1 MILTFIII
9 FLCITKNK
17 FWTKIRVLHQ
27 CARLC
32 YQNLLRTPPGDQRKL
47 VQNFTNY
54 FSALKEYSFVIWQS
68 IFQKISRKSQISI
81 WLWKLTHCEKQG
93 LRLKTLAKNKIKILA
108 SLFIFKKKLRNILD
122 MHVKNY
128 NKEIRN
134 LNNPFHWK
142 FNLKEIFSMSCFS
155 EETLRHGS
163 YQILLILGHF
173 KANYI
178 DLCF

>member
-1 MILTFIII
+1 MTFIII
-9 FLCITKNK
+9 FLCIAKEK
-17 FWTKIRVLHQ
+17 FWTETWDLHQ

-54 FSALKEYSFVIWQS
+54 FSAFKR
-68 IFQKISRKSQISI
+68 IFICNFTVNLSKKSRKSQIGI

-122 MHVKNY
+122 MHY

-155 EETLRHGS
+155 DRRHCVMD
-163 YQILLILGHF
+163 LIRFYWFWDISRL
-173 KANYI
+173 I
-178 DLCF
+178 I

>member
-1 MILTFIII
+1 MYHHENSRLKLGICISVLDYATKTCYAHHQEIRGNWYKTSQII
-9 FLCITKNK
+9 
-17 FWTKIRVLHQ
+17 
-27 CARLC
+27 
-32 YQNLLRTPPGDQRKL
+32 
-47 VQNFTNY
+47 
-54 FSALKEYSFVIWQS
+54 SALLKEYSFVIWQS

-93 LRLKTLAKNKIKILA
+93 LRLKTLAKNKIKILD

-128 NKEIRN
+128 NKKIKN

-155 EETLRHGS
+155 DRRHCVMD
-163 YQILLILGHF
+163 LIRFYWFWDISRL
-173 KANYI
+173 I
-178 DLCF
+178 I